1 VRDYRQAFR
10 MQPATWGSFTYDS
23 ARMLFAA
30 MRRAGTTAYRPVMR
44 ELRATRGFRGA
55 TGTITINPRTGDREQ
70 VAVKILSVSPAGQFT
85 IVP

>member
-1 VRDYRQAFR
+1 

-23 ARMLFAA
+23 ARILFAA

-55 TGTITINPRTGDREQ
+55 TGTITIDPRTGDRRD
-70 VAVKILSVSPAGQFT
+70 VAVKILRVDDAGAFV
-85 IVP
+85 IAS